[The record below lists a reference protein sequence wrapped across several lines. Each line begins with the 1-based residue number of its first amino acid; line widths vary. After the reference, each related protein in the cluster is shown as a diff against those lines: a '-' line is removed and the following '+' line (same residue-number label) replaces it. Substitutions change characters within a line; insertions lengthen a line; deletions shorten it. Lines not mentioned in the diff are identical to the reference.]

1 MRFGPQS
8 LSLGVQTHTVD
19 DVSVPIFEPAKTVVD
34 CFRFRQHVGLD
45 VALEGLHNVI
55 RSGKV
60 KPAQIVRY
68 CPRYPHLVRSATL
81 SENRGRRWRVNRGMS
96 PHRYVRDCKTSP
108 GSNRP
113 ISSACLPGMP
123 LNGFIFRLS
132 VSPHKKLFVLKGAML
147 YAAWLPDPFRTTR
160 DLDLLSFADRE
171 TAPLLEFFRNICAQ
185 PVADDGL
192 RFGTANILAEPTGDD
207 RTHGALRVRTSAQL
221 AAAIIPLQIDVR
233 FGDAV
238 TPGPLEL
245 EYPVLLDHPA
255 PTLNAYPRDTVA
267 TEKFEAIVALDLA
280 NSRMKDFYDLLAM
293 SRLFAFEGV
302 TLAAAIRATFE
313 RRATAVPREC
323 PPSLTH
329 AFSDDPQKLSP
340 VAIVSRPRPAVDRR
354 A

>member
-1 MRFGPQS
+1 MAR
-8 LSLGVQTHTVD
+8 
-19 DVSVPIFEPAKTVVD
+19 EPRNVAASIRARLQNLAREQQANFQRVLT
-34 CFRFRQHVGLD
+34 RY
-45 VALEGLHNVI
+45 ALERL
-55 RSGKV
+55 
-60 KPAQIVRY
+60 
-68 CPRYPHLVRSATL
+68 L
-81 SENRGRRWRVNRGMS
+81 
-96 PHRYVRDCKTSP
+96 
-108 GSNRP
+108 
-113 ISSACLPGMP
+113 
-123 LNGFIFRLS
+123 FRLS
-132 VSPHKKLFVLKGAML
+132 VSPHTELFVLKGAML

-171 TAPLLEFFRNICAQ
+171 TAPLLDIFRNICAQ

-192 RFGTANILAEPTGDD
+192 RFDTANILAEPVRDD

-221 AAAIIPLQIDVR
+221 AAAIIPLQIDVG

-245 EYPVLLDHPA
+245 EYPVLLDQPA

-267 TEKFEAIVALDLA
+267 AEKFEAIVALDLA

-313 RRATAVPREC
+313 RRATAIPHER

-329 AFSDDPQKLSP
+329 AFSEDPQKLAQWRSFLARDP
-340 VAIVSRPRPAVDRR
+340 LLHRT
-354 A
+354 